1 MCIGTN
7 LLRGDSPDLEVG
19 TAVSTAASQEVGFG
33 FKSGL
38 WASFCG
44 ICMFSLPFV
53 LMVASPSFSCV
64 THWWF
69 IHANIYIHTYIYI
82 HGERER
88 DHLGQVAC
96 AAHTDFA
103 ITSSSF
109 GGSKHSVLCA
119 CLLSSPCTGS

>member
-19 TAVSTAASQEVGFG
+19 AAVSTAVSQEVDFG

-44 ICMFSLPFV
+44 ICMFSLQFV

-64 THWWF
+64 TDWWF
-69 IHANIYIHTYIYI
+69 IHANLYINIHT
-82 HGERER
+82 
-88 DHLGQVAC
+88 
-96 AAHTDFA
+96 
-103 ITSSSF
+103 
-109 GGSKHSVLCA
+109 
-119 CLLSSPCTGS
+119 